1 MKKNILSIII
11 LAAIFT
17 TASAQDNIY
26 GGLRLSP
33 NYTIFNNEVKVGNKT
48 VNSGVGYG
56 IGYYEV
62 LEISNKINI
71 QAELNY
77 NTLSFKHDIT
87 DGSISYRYTN
97 LDFPLMVKY
106 RVSEQ
111 FAIGAGY
118 QFNLLNSVVGSG
130 TQITKVKST
139 KTNVEVD
146 GVKNQGF
153 FVDANIKSGNNVFGL
168 RILSTKFTQGAGLD
182 NLNFFDPT
190 DDFDTPSL
198 GGSPIVDE
206 RAINISLYVGF
217 TLFK

>member
-1 MKKNILSIII
+1 MKKNILSSII
-11 LAAIFT
+11 LVAIFT

-33 NYTIFNNEVKVGNKT
+33 NYTIFNNEVKVGSKT

-62 LEISNKINI
+62 LELSNKINI

-87 DGSISYRYTN
+87 DGSISYRYSN
-97 LDFPLMVKY
+97 LDLPVMVKY
-106 RVSEQ
+106 RVNDK

-118 QFNLLNSVVGSG
+118 QFNLLNSVIGSG
-130 TQITKVKST
+130 TKITKFKST
-139 KTNVEVD
+139 KTNVESD

-153 FVDANIKSGNNVFGL
+153 FVDANIKSGNNIFGI
-168 RILSTKFTQGAGLD
+168 RILSTKFTQGSGLD
-182 NLNFFDPT
+182 NLDLFDSSE
-190 DDFDTPSL
+190 DFDTPSL
-198 GGSPIVDE
+198 GGSPIIDE
-206 RAINISLYVGF
+206 RAINVSLYVGF